1 MSARSWSRTSAKVS
15 VSHGRL
21 CQSLFAHHGRPVSQY
36 HLGDSNNIFF
46 LTLSLVF
53 SVFVTFSEHGDR
65 VSPHPMLSLTQL
77 TLHQGQAGPSQAS
90 VQTVPCTR
98 LCTVPAVLLPALTGW
113 SLSLPFPLSPL
124 YSGVTQDTT
133 TTRDVSKYFLMC
145 QKGIR
150 MGGEVVHFYTSS
162 HMANLAMFPF
172 YVKGV
177 E

>member
-77 TLHQGQAGPSQAS
+77 TLHQGRAGSLPARPVYKLYHVQGCVQSQLFYCRRSLAGLSAS
-90 VQTVPCTR
+90 LSR
-98 LCTVPAVLLPALTGW
+98 SLRCTVHC
-113 SLSLPFPLSPL
+113 
-124 YSGVTQDTT
+124 DT
-133 TTRDVSKYFLMC
+133 RHHHHQRCF
-145 QKGIR
+145 
-150 MGGEVVHFYTSS
+150 
-162 HMANLAMFPF
+162 
-172 YVKGV
+172 
-177 E
+177 

>member
-77 TLHQGQAGPSQAS
+77 TLHQGRAGS
-90 VQTVPCTR
+90 
-98 LCTVPAVLLPALTGW
+98 LPARPVYKLYHVQGCVQSQLFYCRR
-113 SLSLPFPLSPL
+113 SLYWLVSQPPFPALSA
-124 YSGVTQDTT
+124 VQWCDT
-133 TTRDVSKYFLMC
+133 RHHHHQRCF
-145 QKGIR
+145 
-150 MGGEVVHFYTSS
+150 
-162 HMANLAMFPF
+162 
-172 YVKGV
+172 
-177 E
+177 

>member
-53 SVFVTFSEHGDR
+53 SVFVTFSEHGDSLS
-65 VSPHPMLSLTQL
+65 SPHAVSHTTNTTPGSGRVT
-77 TLHQGQAGPSQAS
+77 PSQAS

-98 LCTVPAVLLPALTGW
+98 LCTVPAVLLPAGAHWLV
-113 SLSLPFPLSPL
+113 SQPPFPALSA
-124 YSGVTQDTT
+124 VQWCDT
-133 TTRDVSKYFLMC
+133 RHHHHQRCF
-145 QKGIR
+145 
-150 MGGEVVHFYTSS
+150 
-162 HMANLAMFPF
+162 
-172 YVKGV
+172 
-177 E
+177 